1 MKTSKK
7 ILTSGVILSLILI
20 MAVVFSGCGGPKNLE
35 EYVNDNTEAKQSID
49 SLSTSGMTVDV
60 KGNTLTYTYEYDQ
73 TFDSSTMALMK
84 TEMEKAMSSMD
95 STFESVVDTLEEGSG
110 IDGITVKVIYKD
122 AAGTEILSKEYK

>member
-1 MKTSKK
+1 MC
-7 ILTSGVILSLILI
+7 IR
-20 MAVVFSGCGGPKNLE
+20 
-35 EYVNDNTEAKQSID
+35 DR
-49 SLSTSGMTVDV
+49 TVDV
-60 KGNTLTYTYEYDQ
+60 KENTLTYTYEYDQ